1 MNMDDLIQR
10 HLDGINSADEAA
22 ELSHLLETDAV
33 VRERY
38 LDLAGLH
45 AALAA
50 DESLR
55 APKAILRP
63 QSGSKPSWVRSVSQ
77 MAAGMV
83 LGGLAVGTVWAYAMP
98 KTPASEILPLVDGGF
113 ESGVQQRGQGV
124 PPEIGRWAGDPRE
137 MVARHGSVKPYE
149 GEKMLRFKAA
159 NSDDDKGGSKR
170 FVADLWQVIKLPGE
184 GVRRVQVKAWFNAE
198 TSGQARFQIMAVAGD
213 GDSDTAP
220 ELWKQNQQVA
230 SLVPAASRALV
241 YADRDPQ
248 SWQPG
253 ELVLQVPPT
262 ARILVIGIQAFR
274 LPDGFPGQFVDGVS
288 VSISEEVLP

>member
-10 HLDGINSADEAA
+10 QLDGLNSPPEAA
-22 ELSHLLETDAV
+22 ELSQLLETDAA
-33 VRERY
+33 VRSRY
-38 LDLAGLH
+38 LDLAELH

-55 APKAILRP
+55 APRSVSRL
-63 QSGSKPSWVRSVSQ
+63 QSAPKPNWVRSVAQ

-98 KTPASEILPLVDGGF
+98 TTPVSEILPLVDGGF
-113 ESGVQQRGQGV
+113 ESGIQRHGQGV
-124 PPEIGRWAGDPRE
+124 PNEIGRWAGDPRE
-137 MVARHGSVKPYE
+137 MVATHGSVKPHE

-159 NSDDDKGGSKR
+159 NSDDDKADSKR

-184 GVRRVQVKAWFNAE
+184 GVRRVQVKAWFNAQ
-198 TSGQARFQIMAVAGD
+198 TSDQARFQIMAVAGD
-213 GDSDTAP
+213 GDADTAP
-220 ELWKQNQQVA
+220 ELWKQNQQAA

-262 ARILVIGIQAFR
+262 AHILVIGIQAFR
-274 LPDGFPGQFVDGVS
+274 QPDGFPGQFVDGVS